1 MIFLK
6 DTKMN
11 MLLKLTLIALLSAS
25 VSRPLY
31 SQQLFTGNAESF
43 PPELE
48 SIYLKGLD
56 YLQKSQ
62 NKTGQFQGQYGNAPG
77 VIGLC
82 VIAMLA
88 HGDDPNSGKFNANIK
103 LGINVILNS
112 ANKNNGY
119 IGDSMYNHGFATL
132 ALAEAYGAVNDD
144 RIGPALKKAV
154 TLIVSSQS
162 RNAKGAWRYGP
173 ESQDADTTVSG
184 SILVALFAAANA
196 GITVPDEAISK
207 ALNFY
212 ESCLTNDG
220 GFGYSGKDSPNY
232 PRTAIGALVFA
243 LAKKKDSGIFKNA
256 ITFLSTHNANDTG
269 GQYYHYG
276 LYYAAQAFFH
286 AGTQPWEIWNEI
298 NIKTLKASQ
307 SENGSWNSSQGP
319 AFTTA
324 AALLSMALNYR
335 YLPIY
340 ER

>member
-1 MIFLK
+1 
-6 DTKMN
+6 MN
-11 MLLKLTLIALLSAS
+11 RLIKLALILAFSSAIPIS
-25 VSRPLY
+25 LY
-31 SQQLFTGNAESF
+31 SQKLFIGNPESI

-62 NKTGQFQGQYGNAPG
+62 NRTGQFQGQYGNAPG

-88 HGDDPNSGKFNANIK
+88 HGDDPNTGKFSANIK
-103 LGINVILNS
+103 LGMNVILSS
-112 ANKNNGY
+112 ANRNNGY

-154 TLIVSSQS
+154 ELIVSSQN
-162 RNAKGAWRYGP
+162 RNPRGAWRYGP

-184 SILVALFAAANA
+184 AILVALFAAANA
-196 GITVPDEAISK
+196 GIPVPDEAIRK
-207 ALNFY
+207 AFAFY
-212 ESCLTNDG
+212 ESCLTGDG

-243 LAKKKDSGIFKNA
+243 LAKKKDSGTFKNA
-256 ITFLSTHNANDTG
+256 IGFLSTHNADDTG

-276 LYYAAQAFFH
+276 LYYASQAFFH
-286 AGTQPWEIWNEI
+286 AGTPQPWELWNEV
-298 NIKTLKASQ
+298 NIKTLKAAQ
-307 SENGSWNSSQGP
+307 SENGSWNSNQGP

>member
-1 MIFLK
+1 
-6 DTKMN
+6 MN
-11 MLLKLTLIALLSAS
+11 RFIKITLTVALSSLAS
-25 VSRPLY
+25 MPLY
-31 SQQLFTGNAESF
+31 SQKLFIGN
-43 PPELE
+43 PEAIPQELD
-48 SIYLKGLD
+48 SVYLKGLA

-62 NKTGQFQGQYGNAPG
+62 NSTGQFQGQYGNAPG

-88 HGDDPNSGKFNANIK
+88 HGEDPNTGKFSPNIK
-103 LGINVILNS
+103 LGMNVILNS
-112 ANKNNGY
+112 ANKSNGY

-154 TLIVSSQS
+154 ELIISSQNRNS
-162 RNAKGAWRYGP
+162 RGAWRYGP

-184 SILVALFAAANA
+184 ANLVALFAAANA
-196 GITVPDEAISK
+196 GIPVPDEAIKK

-220 GFGYSGKDSPNY
+220 GFGYTGKDSPNY

-256 ITFLSTHNANDTG
+256 IGFLGTHNADDTG

-276 LYYAAQAFFH
+276 LYYASQAYFH
-286 AGTQPWEIWNEI
+286 AGTQSWELWNEI
-298 NIKTLKASQ
+298 NIKTLKARQ
-307 SENGSWNSSQGP
+307 NEDGSWSANQGP

>member
-1 MIFLK
+1 
-6 DTKMN
+6 MN
-11 MLLKLTLIALLSAS
+11 SFIKTILTAALSAA
-25 VSRPLY
+25 VALPLY
-31 SQQLFTGNAESF
+31 PQKLFIGNPESI

-48 SIYLKGLD
+48 SIYLKGLG
-56 YLQKSQ
+56 YLQQSQ
-62 NKTGQFQGQYGNAPG
+62 NRTGQFQGQYGNAPG

-82 VIAMLA
+82 IVAMLA
-88 HGDDPNSGKFNANIK
+88 HGDDPNTGKFSSNIK
-103 LGINVILNS
+103 LGINVILNTV
-112 ANKNNGY
+112 NKNNGY

-132 ALAEAYGAVNDD
+132 ALAEAYGAVNDE

-154 TLIVSSQS
+154 EMIVSSQN
-162 RNAKGAWRYGP
+162 RNPRGAWRYGP

-184 SILVALFAAANA
+184 AVLVALFAAANA
-196 GITVPDEAISK
+196 GIHVPDEAIVK
-207 ALNFY
+207 ALKFY

-220 GFGYSGKDSPNY
+220 GFGYTGKDSPNY

-243 LAKKKDSGIFKNA
+243 LAKKKNSGIFKNA
-256 ITFLSTHNANDTG
+256 ITFLQTHNVNDSG

-276 LYYAAQAFFH
+276 LYYSAQAFFH
-286 AGTQPWEIWNEI
+286 AGTQTWELWNEV
-298 NIKTLKASQ
+298 NIKTLKTTQ
-307 SENGSWNSSQGP
+307 CENGSWNGNQGP